1 MEVIPEQS
9 LEASW
14 QGSGSERAGEEV
26 RETAFLEFG
35 EFDIPYGYESGGPSD
50 RPTVVLPVPS
60 ARRFRWLYAARL
72 TLVSLVLFAGGV
84 STRLLRRP
92 SERGNVHEGP
102 AIRHLGRPG
111 SVSARRG
118 PVASRRILQR
128 TGGLSGRKA
137 RRRRARVRRRPIG
150 PRHSQ
155 ATPPTQRRVIPAG
168 VGGVSRGEAGTAHAR
183 TEEPAPETRRPCLPG
198 TLGC

>member
-9 LEASW
+9 LEASR
-14 QGSGSERAGEEV
+14 QGSGSDRAGEEV

-35 EFDIPYGYESGGPSD
+35 EFDIPYGYESGGPSG
-50 RPTVVLPVPS
+50 RSTVVLPAPS

-72 TLVSLVLFAGGV
+72 ALVGLVLFAAGF

-92 SERGNVHEGP
+92 SEGGDVHEGP

-111 SVSARRG
+111 SVPARLG
-118 PVASRRILQR
+118 PVTSRRVLQR
-128 TGGLSGRKA
+128 TGGLSGRVA
-137 RRRRARVRRRPIG
+137 RRRRARVRRRPSE
-150 PRHSQ
+150 PPHSR
-155 ATPPTQRRVIPAG
+155 ATPPTRRRVISAG
-168 VGGVSRGEAGTAHAR
+168 VGGVPLGEAGPAHAR
-183 TEEPAPETRRPCLPG
+183 TGEPPPETRHPCVPG